1 MDAQMSEAI
10 NYVRNVRKEKK
21 TKDKIVTYF
30 NNAGASNWYK
40 ESVKVSLKE
49 METMGIINENYKA
62 VITLSSD
69 SSDFSIIQA
78 DVCITP
84 QVDHDVISASTNPVI
99 PTPHL
104 TQLLIILL

>member
-78 DVCITP
+78 VCITP

-104 TQLLIILL
+104 TQLLILLL

>member
-21 TKDKIVTYF
+21 TTDKTVTVTYF

-40 ESVKVSLKE
+40 ESVRVSLKE
-49 METMGIINENYKA
+49 METKVIVNENYKP
-62 VITLSSD
+62 VITLPSD
-69 SSDFSIIQA
+69 SPDFSIIQD

-84 QVDHDVISASTNPVI
+84 
-99 PTPHL
+99 
-104 TQLLIILL
+104 

>member
-21 TKDKIVTYF
+21 TTDKIVTYF

-40 ESVKVSLKE
+40 ESVEVSLKE

-84 QVDHDVISASTNPVI
+84 QVDNDVISASTNPVI

-104 TQLLIILL
+104 TQLLILLL